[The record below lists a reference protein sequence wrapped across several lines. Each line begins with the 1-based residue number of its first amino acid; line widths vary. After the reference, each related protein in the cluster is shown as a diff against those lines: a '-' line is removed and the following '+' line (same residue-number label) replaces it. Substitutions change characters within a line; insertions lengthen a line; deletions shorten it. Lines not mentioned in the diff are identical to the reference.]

1 MTKESLIQQEKTCI
15 LNFLEQLSSPASLG
29 EIEKKL
35 YISIHK
41 KTLQRRMKDL
51 QADGYVNTEGEKRNT
66 KYYVNKDKNLL
77 KNVSKASAKD
87 ISS

>member
-15 LNFLEQLSSPASLG
+15 LNFLEQLGSPASLG

-35 YISIHK
+35 SISINK

-51 QADGYVNTEGEKRNT
+51 QADGYVSTEGEKRNT
-66 KYYVNKDKNLL
+66 KYC
-77 KNVSKASAKD
+77 
-87 ISS
+87 